1 MIFKVEKI
9 ENKNNG
15 LMLTLTREERTQEFL
30 VKKNTKF
37 YQDWGEFLIENKFIN
52 YQLDNVIIYA
62 TVNYSSQKITKID
75 AINLNTNTSLW
86 EQAHNFIARTDEW
99 LEDLKCCGY
108 NLQKIEM
115 IKQALIDFEI

>member
-37 YQDWGEFLIENKFIN
+37 YQDWGEILIESKFIN
-52 YQLDNVIIYA
+52 HQLENVIIYA

-86 EQAHNFIARTDEW
+86 EQVHSFIARTDEW

-115 IKQALIDFEI
+115 IKQALIDFGI

>member
-37 YQDWGEFLIENKFIN
+37 YQDWGEILIESKFIN
-52 YQLDNVIIYA
+52 HQLDNVIIYA

-86 EQAHNFIARTDEW
+86 EQVHSFTARTDEW